1 MQSTEKKMQSTE
13 KGIQSTEKQVYV
25 RPTLDAVPLF
35 KNITANRA
43 TSV

>member
-1 MQSTEKKMQSTE
+1 MYDMEKK
-13 KGIQSTEKQVYV
+13 VYV

-35 KNITANRA
+35 KDITTNRA

>member
-1 MQSTEKKMQSTE
+1 MLDN
-13 KGIQSTEKQVYV
+13 EKQVYV

-35 KNITANRA
+35 KEITTNRA